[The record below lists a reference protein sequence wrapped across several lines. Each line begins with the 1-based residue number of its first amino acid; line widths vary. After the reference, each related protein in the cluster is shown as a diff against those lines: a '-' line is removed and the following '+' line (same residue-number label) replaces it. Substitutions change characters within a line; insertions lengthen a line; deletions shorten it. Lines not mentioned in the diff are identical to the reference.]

1 MGIFEKK
8 YEKMSDSKLYSELAL
23 LEKRK
28 GLVEVSLNA
37 LSGKLKESQEKE
49 YDNFVKKITTIKE
62 ILAKREEK
70 VKEDKLGDL
79 LEEETEKASYLKRSV
94 PIKSTLL
101 PEDEGATSP
110 IDQVE
115 KFIQERK
122 EEKKQEQNT
131 ENTEPLEEIDI
142 EFIQQIFEESE
153 QTYRPQ
159 AVNKEPTQKA
169 TEQVDDIMPVEQIKA
184 ELRAD
189 EDKLVGDD
197 TAESEIQ
204 KFLSLGN
211 NHKTMSD
218 ESESDIELT
227 DAEPKKSI
235 LETVSVLEIKEN
247 QNMEQTI
254 EDIYSEAPVK
264 IFEEVGDVQNLD
276 TDPDD
281 KLTDV
286 LAQTKEDIIKNPVI
300 EYTDAEILKMKP
312 RDKKR
317 EKEIMENMKRVVM
330 EKIDQESGNI
340 ATQTTLLSKLTIIN
354 KNVSKLA

>member
-1 MGIFEKK
+1 MTLNKEGIMSIFEKK

-49 YDNFVKKITTIKE
+49 YDNFVKKITAIKE

-70 VKEDKLGDL
+70 IKEDKLGDL
-79 LEEETEKASYLKRSV
+79 IEEETEKASYLKRSV

-101 PEDEGATSP
+101 PEDTSAASP

-131 ENTEPLEEIDI
+131 EKTELLEEIDI
-142 EFIQQIFEESE
+142 EFIQQIFEESD

-159 AVNKEPTQKA
+159 AVNKEPAQMT
-169 TEQVDDIMPVEQIKA
+169 VEQIKA
-184 ELRAD
+184 EIRAD
-189 EDKLVGDD
+189 EEKLVGDD

-204 KFLSLGN
+204 KFLSSGN
-211 NHKTMSD
+211 NHKTMND
-218 ESESDIELT
+218 EAESDIELT

-235 LETVSVLEIKEN
+235 LETVSALEIKEE
-247 QNMEQTI
+247 QKMEQTV

-264 IFEEVGDVQNLD
+264 IFEEVGDVQNLN

-300 EYTDAEILKMKP
+300 EYTDTEVLKMKP
-312 RDKKR
+312 KDKKR
-317 EKEIMENMKRVVM
+317 EKELMENMKRVVI
-330 EKIDQESGNI
+330 EKINQESGNI
-340 ATQTTLLSKLTIIN
+340 NAQHILLNKLTIIN
-354 KNVSKLA
+354 NNVSKLA